1 MSYSEQKYPLQDE
14 TYKTIGLCMEIHIT
28 LGNGLLEI
36 VYKYALE
43 HEFNL
48 NKIPFEREKK
58 YEIEYKGIMLPH
70 HFYADFVVDEK
81 IILEIK
87 ASHGIAKDH
96 YAQTIN
102 FLEISNCQLGLIVN
116 FGEDSLKDKKIN

>member
-14 TYKTIGLCMEIHIT
+14 TYKTIGLCMEIHRT
-28 LGNGLLEI
+28 FGNGLLEI
-36 VYKYALE
+36 VYKDALE

-102 FLEISNCQLGLIVN
+102 YLAISNCQLGLIVN